1 MARYVL
7 VKMLWVTEY
16 VRWFFYWCGDAIIV
30 GSCENMLWVTKYV
43 RDYSSIGCDDIKN
56 AIQGTYQLKKY
67 ALIY

>member
-1 MARYVL
+1 MNTLGGFSIGAW
-7 VKMLWVTEY
+7 MQ
-16 VRWFFYWCGDAIIV
+16 IIV
-30 GSCENMLWVTKYV
+30 SKPGSTYHCENMLWVTKYV